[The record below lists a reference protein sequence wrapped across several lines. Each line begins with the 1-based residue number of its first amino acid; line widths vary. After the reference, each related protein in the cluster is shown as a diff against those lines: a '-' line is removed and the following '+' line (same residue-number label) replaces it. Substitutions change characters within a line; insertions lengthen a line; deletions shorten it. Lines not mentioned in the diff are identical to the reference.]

1 MPGLSGLA
9 TLRRLQATN
18 ASTRIILLTASD
30 DQNEFVRALQLGCC
44 GIVQKQ
50 AATDQ
55 LIESIRR
62 VHSGDL
68 SVDPHTTM
76 AVVQRMVSP
85 DKTLGSPGSS
95 PPRDRRPWLLSQR
108 QIDIVILIAQGF
120 KNSEIATELSISEQ
134 TVKNHLHHIFERLE
148 LTDRLE
154 LALYAV
160 ESGLHIRASAGNS
173 S

>member
-1 MPGLSGLA
+1 
-9 TLRRLQATN
+9 
-18 ASTRIILLTASD
+18 LTASD

-50 AATDQ
+50 AATNR

-68 SVDPHTTM
+68 AVDPYITM
-76 AVVQRMVSP
+76 AAVQRMVSP
-85 DKTLGSPGSS
+85 DKTLGSPGPS
-95 PPRDRRPWLLSQR
+95 PPRDLRPWVLSQR
-108 QIDIVILIAQGF
+108 QIDIVILVAQGF
-120 KNSEIATELSISEQ
+120 KNSEIAIELSISEQ
-134 TVKNHLHHIFERLE
+134 TVKNHLHHIFEKLE

-154 LALYAV
+154 LALYVV